1 MKKYKFIDHTADVM
15 FDAYGKNLNKV
26 FENAAL
32 ATFEVQCNLK
42 KVERKIKKKIKLKND
57 DLEKLLFD
65 FLEELIYLKDAK
77 YLLFNKFKVNL
88 LGKRSRKGE
97 YVLEAEIE
105 GEKINPK
112 KHELKV
118 DVKAVTLHKFEL
130 KKTKE
135 GYKSRVILDI

>member
-1 MKKYKFIDHTADVM
+1 M
-15 FDAYGKNLNKV
+15 
-26 FENAAL
+26 
-32 ATFEVQCNLK
+32 
-42 KVERKIKKKIKLKND
+42 
-57 DLEKLLFD
+57 
-65 FLEELIYLKDAK
+65 
-77 YLLFNKFKVNL
+77 NL

>member
-15 FDAYGKNLNKV
+15 FEAYGENLNKV

-42 KVERKIKKKIKLKND
+42 KVERKVKKKIKLKNED
-57 DLEKLLFD
+57 MEKLLFD

-77 YLLFNKFKVNL
+77 YLLFNKFKV
-88 LGKRSRKGE
+88 KIDKEKGT
-97 YVLEAEIE
+97 LTAEIK
-105 GEKINPK
+105 GEKIDPK
-112 KHELKV
+112 KHELKT

-130 KKTKE
+130 KKVKE
-135 GYKSRVILDI
+135 GYKVRVILDI